1 MYNLLASASLM
12 TSRIIGIYSPAPHSG
27 KTLASNV
34 LTHQGFT
41 RLSFAAPLK
50 RMCIEF
56 LMMLGYSKAAALEYV
71 FTNKEALIPEIN
83 QTPRHLMQTLGT
95 EWGRNLIDND
105 VWLTIFEQTSKE
117 FDKIVV
123 DDVRFPNEAE
133 KIKQMGGEMWK
144 VVRPSASHNGAHSSE
159 GQLDGWNGFDHVIYN
174 DGTLVE
180 FREKVDAV
188 IKGAKGEE

>member
-1 MYNLLASASLM
+1 MYNLFALAFPMADH
-12 TSRIIGIYSPAPHSG
+12 IIGIYSPAPQSG

-95 EWGRNLIDND
+95 EWGRDLIDND
-105 VWLTIFEQTSKE
+105 VWLTIFEKASQE
-117 FDKIVV
+117 FKKIVV
-123 DDVRFPNEAE
+123 DDVRFVNEAE
-133 KIKQMGGEMWK
+133 KIRQMGGEMWK
-144 VVRPSASHNGAHSSE
+144 IVRPGATHNGAHSSE
-159 GQLDGWNGFDHVIYN
+159 GQLDNWNGFDQVIYN

-188 IKGAKGEE
+188 IQNARGQE

>member
-1 MYNLLASASLM
+1 
-12 TSRIIGIYSPAPHSG
+12 
-27 KTLASNV
+27 V